1 MNSLIGSSGRNEN
14 VWKGELLRSSNMDCI
29 IVGGGAAGFQ
39 AAATC
44 RSVWPDRAVTL
55 INAENE
61 WGYYRTLL
69 PQFMVG
75 ALPEERLFLPRRGDD
90 PLLTVRTGVRVKALD
105 RKDSRL
111 TLDSGETL
119 TYDRLILAH
128 GGDPYLPGILAG
140 PPCKG
145 IFPVRD
151 LGTAR
156 ATRAWL
162 TEHRQVIVFGGS
174 LVGVK
179 TAVHLKQAG
188 FEVSLVVRRGH
199 ILLRA
204 LSPEAARVVEAHLAK
219 MGIRLFVNAPLEDIR
234 VERGAMTALKA
245 GAQWI
250 AGNTLLVAAG
260 TAPDAS
266 FLEGTGLLTDGQ
278 LIVSPA
284 LQTADPRIFAAGDVA
299 VIDTGSRVQGIG
311 DRSLAASP
319 SPLTPHTF
327 SPNTWPQAVSQG
339 RLAAEN
345 LYRNQPLTHR
355 DLTRVNAMELHS
367 LAMVILGPPVDGAEV
382 IAYARPEENVRRELF
397 LVGGKP
403 VGGALIGD
411 ISAAGT
417 LRALIGAGREI
428 DAGDDSLLKPTGSVI
443 RFQKQPDPK
452 QVLILSSMRG

>member
-1 MNSLIGSSGRNEN
+1 M
-14 VWKGELLRSSNMDCI
+14 RSSMDCI
-29 IVGGGAAGFQ
+29 IIGGGAAGFQ

-75 ALPEERLFLPRRGDD
+75 TLPEERLFLPRRGDD
-90 PLLTVRTGVRVKALD
+90 PLLMVRTGVRVKALD
-105 RKDSRL
+105 RKDSCL
-111 TLDSGETL
+111 TLDSGEKL

-145 IFPVRD
+145 VFPIRD
-151 LGTAR
+151 LATAR
-156 ATRAWL
+156 ATLAWL
-162 TEHRQVIVFGGS
+162 AEHRQVIVFGGS

-260 TAPDAS
+260 TSPDAS
-266 FLEGTGLLTDGQ
+266 FLEGTGLLADGQ
-278 LIVSPA
+278 LIVSQA

-299 VIDTGSRVQGIG
+299 VISHSTGEK
-311 DRSLAASP
+311 
-319 SPLTPHTF
+319 F

>member
-1 MNSLIGSSGRNEN
+1 
-14 VWKGELLRSSNMDCI
+14 MDCI

-39 AAATC
+39 AAVTC
-44 RSVWPDRAVTL
+44 RTAWPERTVTL
-55 INAENE
+55 IDAENE
-61 WGYYRTLL
+61 CGYYRTLL

-75 ALPEERLFLPRRGDD
+75 AVPEEKLFIPRRADD
-90 PLLTVRTGVRVKALD
+90 PALTVRTGVRVKALD

-111 TLDSGETL
+111 TLDNGETL
-119 TYDRLILAH
+119 RYDRLILAH
-128 GGDPYLPGILAG
+128 GGDPFLPGILAG

-145 IFPVRD
+145 VFPVRN
-151 LGTAR
+151 LATAR

-162 TEHRQVIVFGGS
+162 SDHRQVIVFGGS

-179 TAVHLKQAG
+179 TAVHLSQAG

-204 LSPEAARVVEAHLAK
+204 LSPEAARVVGAHLVK
-219 MGIRLFVNAPLEDIR
+219 MGIRLFVNSPLEDIR
-234 VERGAMTALKA
+234 VEQGAITAIKA

-250 AGNTLLVAAG
+250 PGNTLLVAAG
-260 TAPDAS
+260 TTPESS
-266 FLEGTGLLTDGQ
+266 FLEGTGLLTNGQ

-299 VIDTGSRVQGIG
+299 VISHSTGEKI
-311 DRSLAASP
+311 
-319 SPLTPHTF
+319 

-339 RLAAEN
+339 RMAAEN
-345 LYRNQPLTHR
+345 LYRNLPIPHR
-355 DLTRVNAMELHS
+355 DLTRVNAMELHG

-382 IAYARPEENVRRELF
+382 IAYARPEANVRRELF

-428 DAGDDSLLKPTGSVI
+428 HTGEASLLKPTGSVI
-443 RFQKQPDPK
+443 RFQEQSGRKQALVLSPK
-452 QVLILSSMRG
+452 RLSI

>member
-1 MNSLIGSSGRNEN
+1 MG
-14 VWKGELLRSSNMDCI
+14 CI
-29 IVGGGAAGFQ
+29 IVGSGAAGFQ
-39 AAATC
+39 AAVTC
-44 RSVWPDRAVTL
+44 RTAWPERTVTL
-55 INAENE
+55 IDAENE
-61 WGYYRTLL
+61 CGYYRTLL

-75 ALPEERLFLPRRGDD
+75 AVPEEKLFIPRRADD
-90 PLLTVRTGVRVKALD
+90 PALTVRTGVRVKALD

-111 TLDSGETL
+111 TLDNGETL
-119 TYDRLILAH
+119 RYDRLILAH
-128 GGDPYLPGILAG
+128 GGDPFLPGILAG

-145 IFPVRD
+145 VFPVRN
-151 LGTAR
+151 LATAR

-162 TEHRQVIVFGGS
+162 SDRRQVIVFGGS

-179 TAVHLKQAG
+179 TAVHLSQAG

-204 LSPEAARVVEAHLAK
+204 LSPEAARVVEAHLVK
-219 MGIRLFVNAPLEDIR
+219 MGIRLFVNSPLEDIR
-234 VERGAMTALKA
+234 VEQGAITAFKA

-250 AGNTLLVAAG
+250 PGNTLLVAAG
-260 TAPDAS
+260 TTPESS
-266 FLEGTGLLTDGQ
+266 FLEGTGLLTNGQ

-299 VIDTGSRVQGIG
+299 VISHSTGEKI
-311 DRSLAASP
+311 
-319 SPLTPHTF
+319 

-339 RLAAEN
+339 RMAAEN
-345 LYRNQPLTHR
+345 LYRNLPIPHR
-355 DLTRVNAMELHS
+355 DLTRVNAMELHG

-382 IAYARPEENVRRELF
+382 IAYARPEANVRRELF

-428 DAGDDSLLKPTGSVI
+428 HTGEPSLLKPTGSVI
-443 RFQKQPDPK
+443 RFQEQSGRKQTLVLSPK
-452 QVLILSSMRG
+452 RLSI